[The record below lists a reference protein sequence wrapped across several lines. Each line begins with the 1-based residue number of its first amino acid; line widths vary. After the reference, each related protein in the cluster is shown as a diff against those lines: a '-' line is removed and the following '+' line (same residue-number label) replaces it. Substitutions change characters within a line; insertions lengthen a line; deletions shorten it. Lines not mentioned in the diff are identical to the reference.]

1 MLWNSNQYYIIMIL
15 YPVYVVIASERTDGL
30 QTRAFRSAGNVDR
43 QSCVDDDN
51 NNSNSSSRSSSF
63 GAYIILYYYVQYG
76 RCVGGRRGVA
86 AEIRRTVIHCNNN
99 SNILFSNW
107 KRKEKRKLV
116 LIGLQIKGDI
126 ITRIGL

>member
-1 MLWNSNQYYIIMIL
+1 MIL

-99 SNILFSNW
+99 SNILFSN
-107 KRKEKRKLV
+107 
-116 LIGLQIKGDI
+116 
-126 ITRIGL
+126 